1 MRRSHSRA
9 IRYERLDWPSI
20 TCDEFVDI
28 YLNLYKHTWNSATSY
43 EWQSCRS
50 ERIARQWEPTW
61 SIKTVFRF
69 MIGDLYFA
77 CSHRSYVNK
86 IMSHFDISYLACKE
100 GGGETFINGWNWVIS
115 RFIADVIV
123 ISPSWTTYKPQAR
136 LAHHTPFVL
145 ETTLEN
151 SWKITPS
158 LIDDVGLLAATQWLL
173 PILNFYA

>member
-1 MRRSHSRA
+1 MRSVTNDSTDH
-9 IRYERLDWPSI
+9 LSI
-20 TCDEFVDI
+20 NEFVDI

-43 EWQSCRS
+43 EWQSCYS
-50 ERIARQWEPTW
+50 LRIARHWEP

-77 CSHRSYVNK
+77 CWHRSYVYE
-86 IMSHFDISYLACKE
+86 IMSHVDISYLACKE
-100 GGGETFINGWNWVIS
+100 GGGHWNWVIS
-115 RFIADVIV
+115 TFVADVIV

-158 LIDDVGLLAATQWLL
+158 LIDDVGLLSATHWLL
-173 PILNFYA
+173 PI